1 MPRALIIEK
10 EPLDLIFARKKLLE
24 LRRRN
29 TKTRGKIGLIQ
40 KGTKTI
46 VGSVDIVGVI
56 SFHPFQASHTLCGLL
71 QMNRHDV
78 KRYGKNRDVIYAYIL
93 KNPKR
98 FRKPIPY
105 RHKSGAVTWV
115 KIPRLP
121 K

>member
-46 VGSVDIVGVI
+46 VGSVDVVGVI
-56 SFHPFQASHTLCGLL
+56 SFRPFQASHTL
-71 QMNRHDV
+71 
-78 KRYGKNRDVIYAYIL
+78 IL

-98 FRKPIPY
+98 FRKPISY